1 MATNKNGQGA
11 KGKKNGE
18 SLRQTYDRLKKEFT
32 AADLQKYTYDEP
44 MIPAQQW
51 LQEMEVFYKAAM
63 QKKKKRKT

>member
-1 MATNKNGQGA
+1 MATNKNSQGG
-11 KGKKNGE
+11 KGKKKGE

-44 MIPAQQW
+44 MIPARQW
-51 LQEMEVFYKAAM
+51 LQEMEAIYKEEM